1 MSTCSARVSGVNVQ
15 GSRDIKQAYKGVCL
29 LTLVDGKR
37 PTKSAAGLK
46 LELDPA
52 RLDA

>member
-1 MSTCSARVSGVNVQ
+1 MNTPSARVDGINQQ
-15 GSRDIKQAYKGVCL
+15 GSRDIKQAYERVCL

-46 LELDPA
+46 LEVDPA